1 MQYKPQISA
10 EWRNSSQTMQ
20 CLGEVESQLRSLNV
34 CAKLTVSELS
44 SIYVLDQTLQTPEF
58 ITNFITWKSE
68 EA

>member
-1 MQYKPQISA
+1 MQCKPQISA

-20 CLGEVESQLRSLNV
+20 GEVESQLRSLNV

>member
-1 MQYKPQISA
+1 MQCKPQISA
-10 EWRNSSQTMQ
+10 EWRNSSQTM
-20 CLGEVESQLRSLNV
+20 GEVESQLRSLNV

>member
-1 MQYKPQISA
+1 
-10 EWRNSSQTMQ
+10 MQ

-34 CAKLTVSELS
+34 CVKLTVSKLS
-44 SIYVLDQTLQTPEF
+44 SIYVLDQPLQTPEF